1 MRDTSDDNP
10 DAVIEDRAG
19 SGAAQGHVPERKCIL
34 SGVHESRASLIRLA
48 LGPDGQAWPDLAAK
62 LPGRGAWI
70 APDRTVLEQAIA
82 KGRLK
87 GALARAF
94 KEPAIVPDDLP
105 ERIATGLEK
114 RALERLGLE
123 LRAGHL
129 IFGSDKLTEWAR
141 AGRLSLLLHAAD
153 AAADGSSK
161 LDQAWRVGGGDMGDV
176 IHLPAGREAL
186 SRALG
191 RENVVHSGVN
201 NGKAAARIA
210 QELRRWA
217 AFNGNRDL
225 TDDQAALSGPSG
237 RRNDEGRE

>member
-1 MRDTSDDNP
+1 MREPSDEP
-10 DAVIEDRAG
+10 VDAVVEDRGAG
-19 SGAAQGHVPERKCIL
+19 HEPERKCIL
-34 SGVHESRASLIRLA
+34 SGVHGSRAALIRLA
-48 LGPDGQAWPDLAAK
+48 LGPDGQVWPDLAAK

-70 APDRTVLEQAIA
+70 APDRALLEQAMA

-94 KEPAIVPDDLP
+94 REPAIVPDNLP
-105 ERIATGLEK
+105 GRIATGLEK
-114 RALERLGLE
+114 RAMDRLGLE
-123 LRAGHL
+123 HRAGHL
-129 IFGSDKLTEWAR
+129 IYGSEKISEWAR
-141 AGRLSLLLHAAD
+141 AGRLFLLLHAAD
-153 AAADGSSK
+153 AAPDGSSK
-161 LDQAWRVGGGDMGDV
+161 LDQAWRSGGGEMDEV

-186 SRALG
+186 SRAVG

-217 AFNGNRDL
+217 AFNGNQDL
-225 TDDQAALSGPSG
+225 TDDDRASPG

>member
-1 MRDTSDDNP
+1 MREPSDEP
-10 DAVIEDRAG
+10 VDAVVEDRGAG
-19 SGAAQGHVPERKCIL
+19 HEPERKCIL
-34 SGVHESRASLIRLA
+34 SGVHASRAALIRLA
-48 LGPDGQAWPDLAAK
+48 LGPDGQVWPDLAAR

-70 APDRTVLEQAIA
+70 APDRRLLEQAMA

-105 ERIATGLEK
+105 GRLAAGLEK
-114 RALERLGLE
+114 RAMDRLGLE
-123 LRAGHL
+123 HRAGHL
-129 IFGSDKLTEWAR
+129 IYGSEKISEWAR
-141 AGRLSLLLHAAD
+141 AGRLFLLLHAAD
-153 AAADGSSK
+153 AAPDGSSK
-161 LDQAWRVGGGDMGDV
+161 LDQAWRSGGGEMDDV

-186 SRALG
+186 SRAVG

-210 QELRRWA
+210 QELGRWA
-217 AFNGNRDL
+217 AFNGNQDL
-225 TDDQAALSGPSG
+225 TDDDRAPSG